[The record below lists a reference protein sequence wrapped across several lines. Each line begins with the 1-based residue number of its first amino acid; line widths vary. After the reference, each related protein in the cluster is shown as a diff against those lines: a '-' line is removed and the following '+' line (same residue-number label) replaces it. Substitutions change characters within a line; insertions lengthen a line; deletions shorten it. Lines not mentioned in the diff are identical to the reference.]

1 MAKREK
7 VSVRICVGTAC
18 FVQGGA
24 DLLLYNEFLDP
35 IVLANCE
42 IEGVSCLGKCKETGS
57 NEGAPFV
64 QIGSVI
70 YGDMTEEKFCRLV
83 SEAVH
88 A

>member
-7 VSVRICVGTAC
+7 VTVRICVGTAC

-24 DLLLYNEFLDP
+24 DLLLYDEFLDP
-35 IVLANCE
+35 IDLANCE
-42 IEGVSCLGKCKETGS
+42 IEGVSCLGRCKEAGS
-57 NEGAPFV
+57 KEGAPFV
-64 QIGSVI
+64 QIGDAI
-70 YGDMTEEKFCRLV
+70 YGDMTEEKLCKLV

>member
-35 IVLANCE
+35 IDLANCE
-42 IEGVSCLGKCKETGS
+42 IEGVSCLGKCKEADSKQG
-57 NEGAPFV
+57 PPYV
-64 QIGSVI
+64 QIGSVVH
-70 YGDMTEEKFCRLV
+70 GDMTEEKFCRLV

>member
-24 DLLLYNEFLDP
+24 DLLLYDEFLDP

-42 IEGVSCLGKCKETGS
+42 IEGVSCLGKCKEADS
-57 NEGAPFV
+57 KEGPPYV
-64 QIGSVI
+64 QIDSVI
-70 YGDMTEEKFCRLV
+70 HGDMTEEKFCRLV
-83 SEAVH
+83 SEAVN

>member
-7 VSVRICVGTAC
+7 VSVKICVGTAC

-35 IVLANCE
+35 IILAHCE
-42 IEGVSCLGKCKETGS
+42 IEGVSCLEKCKDAGS
-57 NEGAPFV
+57 KEGAPFV
-64 QIGSVI
+64 QIGGVV
-70 YGDMTEEKFCRLV
+70 YGNMTEDKFCKLLA
-83 SEAVH
+83 EAVH